1 MSEARLAA
9 STGVINGKL
18 YTAGGYGENIRRPIL
33 DTVECFNPKKNKWKS
48 KRREAREWYILAV
61 FIGIIFIHVQVLI
74 TKIKASAVGTGGL
87 TFNLGS

>member
-48 KRREAREWYILAV
+48 KNKLRIPRCDANIVYQCQNIPQ
-61 FIGIIFIHVQVLI
+61 I
-74 TKIKASAVGTGGL
+74 
-87 TFNLGS
+87 